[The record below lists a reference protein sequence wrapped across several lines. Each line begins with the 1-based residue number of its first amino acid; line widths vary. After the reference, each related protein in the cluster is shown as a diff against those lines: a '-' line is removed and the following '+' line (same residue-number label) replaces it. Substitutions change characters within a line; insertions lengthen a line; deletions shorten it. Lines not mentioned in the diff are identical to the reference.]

1 LGRFFYFRAMRNTQT
16 LNELKIRLERYCA
29 YQERCHQEVQTKL
42 RQLGAFRDDSDTVIS
57 HLIQNDY
64 LNETRFTMLYVRS
77 KFSNK
82 KWGKKRIINEL
93 KQRKITS
100 YNIDKA
106 LAQISEENYRMTF
119 ETLAEK
125 RWNQLKRNK
134 EPLKQRKKKW
144 ISYLQYRGW
153 ENDLIFDAL
162 NKLT

>member
-1 LGRFFYFRAMRNTQT
+1 MRNTQT
-16 LNELKIRLERYCA
+16 LNELKNRLKRYCA
-29 YQERCHQEVQTKL
+29 YQERCHQEVKTKL
-42 RQLGAFRDDSDTVIS
+42 RQLGAFRDDTNAVIS

-64 LNETRFTMLYVRS
+64 LNETRFAMLYVRS
-77 KFSNK
+77 KFSIK
-82 KWGKKRIINEL
+82 KWGKKRIVNEL

-119 ETLAEK
+119 DTLAEK
-125 RWNQLKRNK
+125 HWDQLEKNK
-134 EPLKQRKKKW
+134 ELLPQRKKKW
-144 ISYLQYRGW
+144 ITYLQYRGW

>member
-1 LGRFFYFRAMRNTQT
+1 MRSANTF
-16 LNELKIRLERYCA
+16 NELKTRLERYCA

-42 RQLGAFRDDSDTVIS
+42 RQLGAFRDDTDAVIS

-77 KFSNK
+77 KFSIK
-82 KWGKKRIINEL
+82 KWGKKRIVNEL

-106 LAQISEENYRMTF
+106 LAQISEKNYRMTF
-119 ETLAEK
+119 DTLAEK
-125 RWNQLKRNK
+125 HWAQLKKNK
-134 EPLKQRKKKW
+134 ESLLQRKKKW
-144 ISYLQYRGW
+144 VNYLQYRGW

-162 NKLT
+162 NKLTKN

>member
-1 LGRFFYFRAMRNTQT
+1 MRNKHTF
-16 LNELKIRLERYCA
+16 NELKTRLEQYCA
-29 YQERCHQEVQTKL
+29 YQERCHHEVKTKL
-42 RQLGAFRDDSDTVIS
+42 RQLGAFRNDTDTVIS

-77 KFSNK
+77 KFSIK
-82 KWGKKRIINEL
+82 KWGKKRIVNEL

-106 LAQISEENYRMTF
+106 LAQISEKNYRMTF
-119 ETLAEK
+119 DTLAEK
-125 RWNQLKRNK
+125 RWNQLIRNK
-134 EPLKQRKKKW
+134 EPLPQRKKKW
-144 ISYLQYRGW
+144 VNYLQSRGW

>member
-1 LGRFFYFRAMRNTQT
+1 MRNEHTF
-16 LNELKIRLERYCA
+16 NELKTRLERYCA
-29 YQERCHQEVQTKL
+29 YQERCHHEVKTKL
-42 RQLGAFRDDSDTVIS
+42 RQLGAFRNDTDTVIS

-77 KFSNK
+77 KFSIK
-82 KWGKKRIINEL
+82 KWGKKRIVNEL

-106 LAQISEENYRMTF
+106 LAQISEKNYRMTF
-119 ETLAEK
+119 DTLAEK
-125 RWNQLKRNK
+125 HWDQLKKNK
-134 EPLKQRKKKW
+134 ESLLQRKKKW
-144 ISYLQYRGW
+144 VNYLQYRGW